1 MTRRR
6 VLAATALAL
15 ALPLVAVA
23 QEPYP
28 SRPITLVAPFPPGG
42 VADLTAR
49 PVAAAMEKVLK
60 NPVAVV
66 NKTGAAGA
74 VGMQFV
80 ATSKP
85 DGYTLLLAL
94 SSISIIPEADKI
106 FGRPPAF
113 TVDQFAPIA
122 LISADPTILVVRAE
136 SPWNTARDFI
146 DDAQEASG
154 QISYSSSGIYGTLHM
169 AMELLSHAA
178 GVKLRHIPTAGAGP
192 ALTALLGGH
201 VDALASGPAVILPQI
216 KAGKLRA
223 LAGWGDKRVAAL
235 PEVPPSRSSAIRTP
249 SSTSGPECSHP
260 RERRNRYWRSCG
272 RRRGRRWPSPTS
284 RRRWTSWRRPSPS
297 SRATSSSD
305 SSTPTRNA
313 WPRAC
318 ARWGASRTRSSD
330 VPHVRRGRRDVRAT
344 LLCVMAILKV
354 ARLGH
359 PVLRQK
365 ALAVSPGEIRSAGIQ
380 RLIDDMVETM
390 REYDGA
396 GLAANQVHTLLQ
408 IAVIEVDANPRYPS
422 RRPFR

>member
-6 VLAATALAL
+6 VLAAAAALAL

-106 FGRPPAF
+106 FGRPPAY
-113 TVDQFAPIA
+113 TVDQLVPIA
-122 LISADPTILVVRAE
+122 LISADPTILVVRTE
-136 SPWNTARDFI
+136 SPWKTAREFL
-146 DDAQEASG
+146 DDARQRSG

-178 GVKLRHIPTAGAGP
+178 GVKLRHIPTAGAAP

-201 VDALASGPAVILPQI
+201 VDALASGPAVILPHI

-235 PEVPPSRSSAIRTP
+235 PEVPTFKELGYPEAEFYIWAGVFAPKGTP
-249 SSTSGPECSHP
+249 EP
-260 RERRNRYWRSCG
+260 
-272 RRRGRRWPSPTS
+272 
-284 RRRWTSWRRPSPS
+284 
-297 SRATSSSD
+297 
-305 SSTPTRNA
+305 
-313 WPRAC
+313 
-318 ARWGASRTRSSD
+318 
-330 VPHVRRGRRDVRAT
+330 V
-344 LLCVMAILKV
+344 L
-354 ARLGH
+354 ARLREATRAAVGDAEFKSAMDKLET
-359 PVLRQK
+359 PIAFKQGEEFQRFFDTD
-365 ALAVSPGEIRSAGIQ
+365 ARRLAEGVRKVGR
-380 RLIDDMVETM
+380 VE
-390 REYDGA
+390 DKK
-396 GLAANQVHTLLQ
+396 
-408 IAVIEVDANPRYPS
+408 
-422 RRPFR
+422 

>member
-6 VLAATALAL
+6 VLAGAGALAL
-15 ALPLVAVA
+15 ALPLAAEA
-23 QEPYP
+23 QEAYP
-28 SRPITLVAPFPPGG
+28 SRPITVVAPFPPGG

-136 SPWNTARDFI
+136 SPWKTAAEFI
-146 DDAQEASG
+146 EDARKRPG

-178 GVKLRHIPTAGAGP
+178 GVKLRHIPTTGAGP
-192 ALTALLGGH
+192 ALNAILGGH
-201 VDALASGPAVILPQI
+201 VDALASGPAVILPHI

-235 PEVPPSRSSAIRTP
+235 PEAPTFRELGFPEAEFYIWAGLFAPRGTP
-249 SSTSGPECSHP
+249 EP
-260 RERRNRYWRSCG
+260 
-272 RRRGRRWPSPTS
+272 
-284 RRRWTSWRRPSPS
+284 
-297 SRATSSSD
+297 
-305 SSTPTRNA
+305 
-313 WPRAC
+313 
-318 ARWGASRTRSSD
+318 
-330 VPHVRRGRRDVRAT
+330 V
-344 LLCVMAILKV
+344 L
-354 ARLGH
+354 ARLREATRAAVAE
-359 PVLRQK
+359 PEFK
-365 ALAVSPGEIRSAGIQ
+365 AAMDKLETPIAFKQGDEFQRFFDADARRLAEGVRKVGR
-380 RLIDDMVETM
+380 
-390 REYDGA
+390 
-396 GLAANQVHTLLQ
+396 
-408 IAVIEVDANPRYPS
+408 IEEKK
-422 RRPFR
+422 

>member
-1 MTRRR
+1 MIRRR
-6 VLAATALAL
+6 VLTTVAALAL
-15 ALPLVAVA
+15 TVAAAGA
-23 QEPYP
+23 QESFP
-28 SRPITLVAPFPPGG
+28 SRPITIVAPFPPGG

-136 SPWNTARDFI
+136 SPWKTAAEFI
-146 DDAQEASG
+146 EDARKRPG

-178 GVKLRHIPTAGAGP
+178 GVKLRHIPTTGAGP
-192 ALTALLGGH
+192 ALNAILGGH
-201 VDALASGPAVILPQI
+201 VDALASGPAVILPHI

-235 PEVPPSRSSAIRTP
+235 PEAPTFRELGFPDAEFYIWAGLFAPKGTP
-249 SSTSGPECSHP
+249 EP
-260 RERRNRYWRSCG
+260 
-272 RRRGRRWPSPTS
+272 
-284 RRRWTSWRRPSPS
+284 
-297 SRATSSSD
+297 
-305 SSTPTRNA
+305 
-313 WPRAC
+313 
-318 ARWGASRTRSSD
+318 
-330 VPHVRRGRRDVRAT
+330 V
-344 LLCVMAILKV
+344 L
-354 ARLGH
+354 ARLREATRAAVAE
-359 PVLRQK
+359 PEFK
-365 ALAVSPGEIRSAGIQ
+365 AAMDKLETPIAFKQGDEFQRFFDADARRLAEGVRKVGR
-380 RLIDDMVETM
+380 
-390 REYDGA
+390 
-396 GLAANQVHTLLQ
+396 
-408 IAVIEVDANPRYPS
+408 IEEKK
-422 RRPFR
+422 